1 MPFCQQKDIKNS
13 RTDGR
18 GVNGMNVKDGKDGK
32 DGVLSGAGV
41 GLTQL
46 SSGASKIID
55 GLPLPRSSKQALQ
68 SLAEDVMRPQDVFI
82 RVRSHLGFPSN
93 VDALAYDPRSKLLAV
108 GTCSGMV
115 KVIGSDGVE
124 SMVLGTESSSGDDV
138 VDICEPPKSPFLGPG
153 AGLRASVS
161 IPSQD
166 RPPSPPRTAYLGFM
180 NQSIL
185 HVSTTGRVRLCQL
198 DGCDVQEL
206 LIGGRQAVRVRDV
219 TLVGDYVVVG
229 CDAEEFEEEND
240 LLHIQNCC
248 RVVHVKSGGVNRG
261 EDIMVKPYKIFA
273 DQDLEAAGRL
283 VCLES
288 ISLVDQRRPLLLFVY
303 EESGA
308 LVYDVRAERVLCVAG
323 ADESGPS
330 AARRRVPT
338 CACWLGAANCF
349 AIGYEDGSAT
359 VWGVSSPTVMA
370 NPMKATT
377 SNTREDAVRILDIEV
392 AEGGQRGAV
401 RSMTY
406 LPGGPGTP
414 HGRECLLMLG
424 GQDAGQPD
432 MLSLVS
438 LEPAG
443 WSREDIVKMPWFG
456 DIISYSMMHEENK
469 IMILTE
475 GGQLVVHDLTSW
487 EPLPVSLKF
496 QELPPLTCGMFL
508 PSVHSPGFHVPSLKN
523 LRFLSWKHVEDSK
536 WPFSG
541 GTPPPNYFVTEA
553 DYISDASGVSNA
565 KKYTTHP
572 SGSLLYGHRDGR
584 VRVWDATSEVPKHM
598 TTVPT
603 DLRVVK
609 DEGRLMPVSCVDACP
624 LSGLLAVGH
633 EGGMVR
639 VYQFSTTPQ
648 SVRQVSLTST
658 TAMPYDTQ
666 IDQNPG
672 WQYLLSSAI
681 HVGQCVTAVRLSS
694 REQALAVGDAAGNLS
709 IIDLR
714 GPTIKIEHHLR
725 ASKAVQDMK
734 FAVLETGEC
743 AVFCLCKDG
752 TVEVLEYGVT
762 SGKLSTSGRS
772 LLSKPLKPKNDSS
785 PLHFALLDVEGRVLP
800 PLAEAIE
807 LSWADNSAVE
817 RPRTLG
823 MTKLSNFSQGR
834 ALSTSAKDFDVADAL
849 DDTESDD
856 SEFGDIDTSAD
867 LWSGVPVPKT
877 ASVETENRYPND
889 SFYANFLKR
898 NTTAVCAFVF
908 MASSDSLR
916 LYSLESMIK
925 GERSP
930 LKKVRFG
937 GAHAVFSGSFHSV
950 SGSGAIVTTKDA
962 VRCFTLP
969 GLDEVG
975 RIDQCIIPAMESN
988 TKPWTVALDGH
999 MVLTSST
1006 NELIRYSTLVR
1017 APLPAGP
1024 ARLVYPQPRND
1035 RSDRRGNIES
1045 SAELDKN
1052 ERNISA
1058 LQGLNINSI
1067 IGTVK
1072 GAASAA
1078 SGLVAQG
1085 GIRDLPSVADVFQ
1098 KEVTHLD
1105 EDITQDEDEG
1115 SLASNAIAK
1124 ASGNPRTPSMK
1135 TLPMDASMSTPLS
1148 NSAKLRTD
1156 LLGPRSKSA
1165 KKPARRTVST
1175 VKRQYGVTSKVND
1188 SRSVAE
1194 DTRRALAERGE
1205 KLSVLQDKAE
1215 DLSNEAED
1223 FSSMAKELEH
1233 AFEKKRWF

>member
-1 MPFCQQKDIKNS
+1 
-13 RTDGR
+13 
-18 GVNGMNVKDGKDGK
+18 MNGK
-32 DGVLSGAGV
+32 DGVSGGV
-41 GLTQL
+41 GGGLTQL

-55 GLPLPRSSKQALQ
+55 GLPLPRSNKQALQ
-68 SLAEDVMRPQDVFI
+68 SLAEDVLRSQDVFI

-124 SMVLGTESSSGDDV
+124 AMVLGTELASDCDV
-138 VDICEPPKSPFLGPG
+138 QNVCEPPKSALSGPG
-153 AGLRASVS
+153 GGPRASVPA
-161 IPSQD
+161 PSPD
-166 RPPSPPRTAYLGFM
+166 RPSSSSRTAYLGFM

-206 LIGGRQAVRVRDV
+206 LVGGRQAVQVRDV
-219 TLVGDYVVVG
+219 ALVGHYLVVG
-229 CDAEEFEEEND
+229 CDAEGLELEED
-240 LLHIQNCC
+240 RRLSHMRNCC
-248 RVVHVKSGGVNRG
+248 RVVHVKPGGVGRG
-261 EDIMVKPYKIFA
+261 EEIVVKPYKIFA

-288 ISLVDQRRPLLLFVY
+288 TSLVDQGRPLLLFVY

-308 LVYDVRAERVLCVAG
+308 VVYDVRAERVLCVAG

-338 CACWLGAANCF
+338 CACWAGAANCF
-349 AIGYEDGSAT
+349 AIGYDDGSAT
-359 VWGVSSPTVMA
+359 VWGVSSSTIRA
-370 NPMKATT
+370 NPMKATA
-377 SNTREDAVRILDIEV
+377 SNTREDAVRILDIKV
-392 AEGGQRGAV
+392 AEGPQRGAV
-401 RSMTY
+401 RSMSY
-406 LPGGPGTP
+406 LSGGPGTP
-414 HGRECLLMLG
+414 HGKECLLMLG

-443 WSREDIVKMPWFG
+443 WSKEDIVTIPWFG
-456 DIISYSMMHEENK
+456 DIISYSVMHEENK

-475 GGQLVVHDLTSW
+475 GGQLVVHDLSSW

-496 QELPPLTCGMFL
+496 QELPPLTCGAFL
-508 PSVHSPGFHVPSLKN
+508 PSVHSSGFHVPSLKN

-536 WPFSG
+536 WPFCG
-541 GTPPPNYFVTEA
+541 GTPPPNYFVNEA
-553 DYISDASGVSNA
+553 DYMSDASGISSA

-598 TTVPT
+598 TTVPM
-603 DLRVVK
+603 DLRVIK
-609 DEGRLMPVSCVDACP
+609 DEGRLMPVACIDACP

-648 SVRQVSLTST
+648 SVRQVSLTSSE
-658 TAMPYDTQ
+658 AMPYDTQ

-672 WQYLLSSAI
+672 WQYLLSSAS
-681 HVGQCVTAVRLSS
+681 HAGQCITAVRLSS
-694 REQALAVGDAAGNLS
+694 REQALAVGDDGGNVS
-709 IIDLR
+709 IVDLR
-714 GPTIKIEHHLR
+714 DPTIKIEHRLG
-725 ASKAVQDMK
+725 ASKAVNDIK

-743 AVFCLCKDG
+743 AVFCLCQDG
-752 TVEVLEYGVT
+752 TLEVLDHNAA
-762 SGKLSTSGRS
+762 SGKSPTPGRS
-772 LLSKPLKPKNDSS
+772 LLPKPLKPKNDSS

-800 PLAEAIE
+800 PLAEGIE
-807 LSWADNSAVE
+807 LAWADNSSVV

-834 ALSTSAKDFDVADAL
+834 ALDTSTRDFDVAGAL
-849 DDTESDD
+849 EDSESED
-856 SEFGDIDTSAD
+856 SEFGDINTSAD
-867 LWSGVPVPKT
+867 LWSGVPLPEA
-877 ASVETENRYPND
+877 ASVEGENRYPND
-889 SFYANFLKR
+889 SFYATFLKR
-898 NTTAVCAFVF
+898 NMTAVCAFVF
-908 MASSDSLR
+908 VASSDSLR
-916 LYSLESMIK
+916 LYSMESMIK

-930 LKKVRFG
+930 LKKFRFG
-937 GAHAVFSGSFHSV
+937 SSHAVFSGSFCSI
-950 SGSGAIVTTKDA
+950 SGSGVIVTTKDA

-969 GLDEVG
+969 GLEEVG
-975 RIDQCIIPAMESN
+975 RMDHGIIPDPGSN
-988 TKPWTVALDGH
+988 TKPWTVSLDGH

-1017 APLPAGP
+1017 APLPLGP
-1024 ARLVYPQPRND
+1024 SRLVHARPGND
-1035 RSDRRGNIES
+1035 RGDRHEQIEGS
-1045 SAELDKN
+1045 VAIEGN
-1052 ERNISA
+1052 ERSILA
-1058 LQGLNINSI
+1058 LQGFNSI

-1072 GAASAA
+1072 GAATVA

-1085 GIRDLPSVADVFQ
+1085 GSRDLPSVASVFQ

-1105 EDITQDEDEG
+1105 EEIPLDEDNG
-1115 SLASNAIAK
+1115 DFTSDALVKIGGNAGTPSTK
-1124 ASGNPRTPSMK
+1124 ASS
-1135 TLPMDASMSTPLS
+1135 LDASRSTPLS

-1165 KKPARRTVST
+1165 KKPARRTISS
-1175 VKRQYGVTSKVND
+1175 VKRQYGVTSKVDD
-1188 SRSVAE
+1188 SRSIAE

-1223 FSSMAKELEH
+1223 FSSMAKELEQ

>member
-1 MPFCQQKDIKNS
+1 M
-13 RTDGR
+13 
-18 GVNGMNVKDGKDGK
+18 NGKDGKDGK
-32 DGVLSGAGV
+32 DGVLGAASG

-55 GLPLPRSSKQALQ
+55 GLPLPRSSRQALQ
-68 SLAEDVMRPQDVFI
+68 SLAEDVLRSQDVFI
-82 RVRSHLGFPSN
+82 RVRSHLGFPSD
-93 VDALAYDPRSKLLAV
+93 VDSLAYDPQSKLLAV
-108 GTCSGMV
+108 GTCTGMV

-124 SMVLGTESSSGDDV
+124 CMVLGAEAALDDCT
-138 VDICEPPKSPFLGPG
+138 VDVCEPPRSPFSGPG
-153 AGLRASVS
+153 TGPRASVPAPCPDGPAS
-161 IPSQD
+161 PS
-166 RPPSPPRTAYLGFM
+166 RTAYLGFI
-180 NQSIL
+180 NQSLL

-206 LIGGRQAVRVRDV
+206 LLGGRQAVSVRGV
-219 TLVGDYVVVG
+219 ALVGNYLVVG
-229 CDAEEFEEEND
+229 CDADGLED
-240 LLHIQNCC
+240 DVALIHIRNCC
-248 RVVHVKSGGVNRG
+248 RVVHVKPGGVGRG
-261 EDIMVKPYKIFA
+261 EEIVVKPYKIFA

-288 ISLVDQRRPLLLFVY
+288 ISLIDQGRPILLFVY

-308 LVYDVRAERVLCVAG
+308 LVYDVRAERVLCIAG
-323 ADESGPS
+323 ADESGRS

-349 AIGYEDGSAT
+349 AIGYKDGSAT
-359 VWGVSSPTVMA
+359 VWGVSSQTVKA
-370 NPMKATT
+370 NPMRATA

-392 AEGGQRGAV
+392 AEGTQRGSI

-406 LPGGPGTP
+406 LPAGPGTP

-443 WSREDIVKMPWFG
+443 WSREDIVTIPWFG
-456 DIISYSMMHEENK
+456 NIISYSMMRDENK

-475 GGQLVVHDLTSW
+475 GGQLVVHDLSSW

-496 QELPPLTCGMFL
+496 QELPPLTSGMFL
-508 PSVHSPGFHVPSLKN
+508 PSVHSSGFHVPSLKN
-523 LRFLSWKHVEDSK
+523 LRFLSWKHVDDSK

-541 GTPPPNYFVTEA
+541 GTPPANYFVTEA
-553 DYISDASGVSNA
+553 DYINESNVVPNA

-598 TTVPT
+598 TTVPS
-603 DLRVVK
+603 DLRVLK
-609 DEGRLMPVSCVDACP
+609 DEGRLMPVACVDACP

-681 HVGQCVTAVRLSS
+681 HMGRHVTAVRLSS
-694 REQALAVGDAAGNLS
+694 REQALAVGDDAGNLS

-714 GPTIKIEHHLR
+714 GPTIKIEQRLG
-725 ASKAVQDMK
+725 ASKAVKDIK

-752 TVEVLEYGVT
+752 ALEVLQYGAA
-762 SGKLSTSGRS
+762 SGKASTSGRS
-772 LLSKPLKPKNDSS
+772 LLPKPLKPKNDSS
-785 PLHFALLDVEGRVLP
+785 PLHFALLDMEGRVIP
-800 PLAEAIE
+800 PLAEGIE
-807 LSWADNSAVE
+807 LTWADNSAVE

-834 ALSTSAKDFDVADAL
+834 ALSTPARNFEAADAL
-849 DDTESDD
+849 EDTESDD

-867 LWSGVPVPKT
+867 LWSGVPVPKA
-877 ASVETENRYPND
+877 ASVEGEGRYPND

-898 NTTAVCAFVF
+898 NMTAVCTFVF
-908 MASSDSLR
+908 VASSDSLR

-950 SGSGAIVTTKDA
+950 SGSGAIVTTKNA
-962 VRCFTLP
+962 VQCFTLP
-969 GLDEVG
+969 GLEEVG
-975 RIDQCIIPAMESN
+975 RTEDCVIPGLASDTAATN

-1024 ARLVYPQPRND
+1024 VRLVHPRSRND
-1035 RSDRRGNIES
+1035 RYDGPDKIEGSVEIHENDRNT
-1045 SAELDKN
+1045 
-1052 ERNISA
+1052 SA
-1058 LQGLNINSI
+1058 LQGLNNI

-1072 GAASAA
+1072 GAAVAA
-1078 SGLVAQG
+1078 SGLVAQSG
-1085 GIRDLPSVADVFQ
+1085 NRDLPSVADVFQ
-1098 KEVTHLD
+1098 KEVAHLD
-1105 EDITQDEDEG
+1105 EEIPQHEDEG
-1115 SLASNAIAK
+1115 VLASKPIMKGSGTSVTPSAK
-1124 ASGNPRTPSMK
+1124 AP
-1135 TLPMDASMSTPLS
+1135 PMDASRSTPLS

-1175 VKRQYGVTSKVND
+1175 VKRQYGVTSKASD

-1205 KLSVLQDKAE
+1205 KLSILQDKA
-1215 DLSNEAED
+1215 DVLSNEAED
-1223 FSSMAKELEH
+1223 FSSMAKELEQ